1 MIKKLLLV
9 LGIVPKLGILNVL
22 YILWY
27 RISLLAGIRKRW
39 FKPAPSVN
47 GAFFREGGQ
56 IHTYPNTWINEL
68 ENSAN
73 RWIKQDFKYFS
84 YHIQTLQEKWFAN
97 PFAGVIMHVKG
108 SHWTELD
115 EFDKGI
121 GDIKILWEP
130 SRMNWLLDL
139 ARAHA
144 VTNNALYFQTMNNWL
159 SDWSRQNPLN
169 IGPNWK
175 CGQETSVRL
184 MKFLSAALILKQYK
198 TPNDALVEL
207 VRQHLSR
214 IQPNIR
220 YAIAQDNNHG
230 TSEAAALYIG
240 ASWLLRVKPTSGNR
254 SQWIAWKELG
264 RQTMIEKLNYLVA
277 EDGTFSQKSVN
288 YHRVVVDTVSWTLVH
303 MRELDE
309 PSFGEATL
317 AKMKAL
323 ALWQFKMVVGQN
335 GEVPNLG
342 SNDGA
347 MFEILHNCDYRDFR
361 PSTQLA
367 FALLFKKRV
376 FEKGPWD
383 EPLHWYWPNALT
395 ELKLERPS
403 LPEAEVL
410 DGQYVILRKNDA
422 IAFCVVPN
430 DRFRPSSCDAFHVD
444 LWVNGENVLCD
455 QGTYS
460 YNAGDLTENFKSV
473 SSHNTVQFGN
483 HEQMPKLGR
492 FLYANWL
499 KTHFVGKPDHKA
511 DSLSWGGAYRVNGI
525 YEHYREMV
533 LSAHSLEVTDTL
545 IAKEDDRMVIRWH
558 SPKSLTRNIK
568 CFEGNNEPIL
578 LEEGKHESSWYY
590 LEKHEVNVYTASS
603 QKRVI
608 KTQITW

>member
-1 MIKKLLLV
+1 MLKKFLLF
-9 LGIVPKLGILNVL
+9 LGVVPKLGISNVF

-27 RISLLAGIRKRW
+27 RISLQVGIRKQL
-39 FKPAPSVN
+39 FKLAPSIS
-47 GAFFREGGQ
+47 GEFFRRGE
-56 IHTYPNTWINEL
+56 HLHPYPNAWINAL

-84 YHIQTLQEKWFAN
+84 YHIQALQEKWFAN
-97 PFAGVIMHVKG
+97 PFAGVTMPLLG
-108 SHWTELD
+108 RHWTELD
-115 EFDKGI
+115 EFDNVI

-139 ARAHA
+139 ARAYA
-144 VTNNALYFQTMNNWL
+144 VTNNSLYIDTMNIWL

-169 IGPNWK
+169 IGPNWR

-184 MKFLSAALILKQYK
+184 MKFLSAALILNQYK
-198 TPNDALVEL
+198 TPNDELVEL

-230 TSEAAALYIG
+230 TSEAAALYVG
-240 ASWLLRVKPTSGNR
+240 ASWLLRVSPTYGNR
-254 SQWIAWKELG
+254 SQWNSWKELG
-264 RQTMIEKLNYLVA
+264 RQTMIERINYLV
-277 EDGTFSQKSVN
+277 DQGGSFSQKSVN

-309 PSFGEATL
+309 PTFGESTL
-317 AKMKAL
+317 TKMKAL
-323 ALWQFKMVVGQN
+323 ALWQFKMVVGQK
-335 GEVPNLG
+335 GEAPNLG

-367 FALLFKKRV
+367 FALLFRMRV
-376 FEKGPWD
+376 FEEGPWD

-395 ELKLERPS
+395 ELKLDKPN
-403 LPEAEVL
+403 LPEVEVL
-410 DGQYVILRKNDA
+410 DSQYVILRKKDA
-422 IAFCVVPN
+422 VVFCVVPN
-430 DRFRPSSCDAFHVD
+430 DRFRPTSCDAFHVD

-460 YNAGDLTENFKSV
+460 YNAGELTDKFKSV
-473 SSHNTVQFGN
+473 ASHNTVQFEN

-499 KTHFVGKPDHKA
+499 NAHLVGKPYQQS
-511 DSLSWGGAYRVNGI
+511 DSLCWNGAYRVKGL
-525 YEHYREMV
+525 YEHNREIV
-533 LSAHSLEVTDTL
+533 LSSNSLVVSDKL
-545 IAKEDDRMVIRWH
+545 VSKEDDRMVIRWH
-558 SPKSLTRNIK
+558 APKAMMPSIK
-568 CFEGNNEPIL
+568 CFEDNNEPIL
-578 LEEGKHESSWYY
+578 LVEGRHESSWYY
-590 LEKHEVNVYTASS
+590 LEKHEVNVYTGTTDS
-603 QKRVI
+603 KVI
-608 KTQITW
+608 KSRISW

>member
-1 MIKKLLLV
+1 MLKKLLLV
-9 LGIVPKLGILNVL
+9 LDVVTKLRILNVL

-39 FKPAPSVN
+39 FNPASSVN
-47 GAFFREGGQ
+47 GAFFREGEH
-56 IHTYPNTWINEL
+56 IPTYPNTWINEL

-73 RWIKQDFKYFS
+73 RWINQDFKYFS
-84 YHIQTLQEKWFAN
+84 HHIQALQEKWFAN
-97 PFAGVIMHVKG
+97 PFNGAIMPLKG
-108 SHWTELD
+108 IHWTELD
-115 EFDKGI
+115 EFDNVI

-139 ARAHA
+139 TRAYA
-144 VTNNALYFQTMNNWL
+144 VTKNALYLQTMNDWL

-169 IGPNWK
+169 IGPNWR

-184 MKFLSAALILKQYK
+184 MKFLSAALILNQYK
-198 TPNDALVEL
+198 KPNDELVEL

-254 SQWIAWKELG
+254 SQWFAWKELG
-264 RQTMIEKLNYLVA
+264 RQTMTERLNYLVA

-309 PSFGEATL
+309 PYFGEVTL
-317 AKMKAL
+317 TKMRAL

-335 GEVPNLG
+335 GEAPNLG

-367 FALLFKKRV
+367 FALLFRMRV
-376 FEKGPWD
+376 FEEGPWD
-383 EPLHWYWPNALT
+383 EPLHWYLPNLFT
-395 ELKLERPS
+395 ELKLEKPN

-410 DGQYVILRKNDA
+410 DNQFIILRKNDA
-422 IAFCVVPN
+422 VVFCVVPN

-444 LWVNGENVLCD
+444 LWVNGKNVLCD

-460 YNAGDLTENFKSV
+460 YNAGELTEKFKSIV
-473 SSHNTVQFGN
+473 SHNTVQFGN
-483 HEQMPKLGR
+483 HEQMTKLGR
-492 FLYANWL
+492 FLYGNWL
-499 KTHFVGKPDHKA
+499 NAHFVGKPYQQS
-511 DSLSWGGAYRVNGI
+511 DSLCWSGAYRVKGL
-525 YEHYREMV
+525 YEHKREIV
-533 LSAHSLEVTDTL
+533 LSSNSLEVLDKL
-545 IAKEDDRMVIRWH
+545 VAKEDDRMVIRWH
-558 SPKSLTRNIK
+558 APKAMMPSIK
-568 CFEGNNEPIL
+568 CFEDNNEPIFL
-578 LEEGKHESSWYY
+578 VEGRHESSWYY
-590 LEKHEVNVYTASS
+590 LEKHEVNVYTGTTDS
-603 QKRVI
+603 KVI
-608 KTQITW
+608 KSRITW